1 YAPVTRGFFFSSRR
15 RHTRFSRDWSS
26 DVCSS
31 DLQDPHKNMPRIEDD
46 TRRPRRQNTGE
57 RRGDWRRRLLTWGLV
72 AAALVLGFLIPY
84 TIYLN
89 HQVVE
94 RFGQL
99 QWQLPTRVYA
109 RPLTLVPGMALDAA
123 TLKTE
128 LDAAS
133 YRD

>member
-1 YAPVTRGFFFSSRR
+1 DDFRKPRKQATTRQG
-15 RHTRFSRDWSS
+15 
-26 DVCSS
+26 
-31 DLQDPHKNMPRIEDD
+31 
-46 TRRPRRQNTGE
+46 
-57 RRGDWRRRLLTWGLV
+57 GDWRRRLLTWGLV

-109 RPLTLVPGMALDAA
+109 RPLTLVPGMAMDAS

-133 YRD
+133 YRADGAGVRPG